1 MIYQIF
7 GVLVVLFGL
16 SVIVFNNFW
25 QNHLYNVN
33 TMNKLRDQGPL
44 SKKVITII
52 FGIVMIVLGIISIL
66 KGIVF

>member
-1 MIYQIF
+1 MGFYQVIGIIVF
-7 GVLVVLFGL
+7 LFGL
-16 SVIVFNNFW
+16 IVIIFNNFW

-52 FGIVMIVLGIISIL
+52 FGIVMMILGTIS
-66 KGIVF
+66 FFH